1 MKRATGLWLLALA
14 WLGAIYSTL
23 YVARTVAE
31 LLRTNNLLRL
41 TVWTTIALSGVAVL
55 VWAVRARLGPRGWGV
70 LALGAAAF
78 LWAVSG
84 VSPAE
89 VKLHFVEY
97 GVLGGL
103 FYGALRSGRTRW
115 AALPAVIL
123 TGLAGWLDE
132 GIQYLLPNRV
142 YDLQDVA
149 INTVAGAISI
159 LALILL
165 DWTRRVEAEP
175 TSGP

>member
-1 MKRATGLWLLALA
+1 MKRATGIWLLALA

-31 LLRTNNLLRL
+31 LLRTHNLLRL
-41 TVWTTIALSGVAVL
+41 TVWTTIALLGVAVL
-55 VWAVRARLGPRGWGV
+55 FWAVRARRGVRAWGV
-70 LALGAAAF
+70 LALGAVAF
-78 LWAVSG
+78 LWAVAS
-84 VSPAE
+84 VSPPE

-103 FYGALRSGRTRW
+103 FYSALRSGGARW
-115 AALPAVIL
+115 VALPAVIL

-132 GIQYLLPNRV
+132 GIQYLLPNRW

-149 INTVAGAISI
+149 INTVAGAIAI
-159 LALILL
+159 VTLVLL
-165 DWTRRVEAEP
+165 DWAQRREAA
-175 TSGP
+175 S